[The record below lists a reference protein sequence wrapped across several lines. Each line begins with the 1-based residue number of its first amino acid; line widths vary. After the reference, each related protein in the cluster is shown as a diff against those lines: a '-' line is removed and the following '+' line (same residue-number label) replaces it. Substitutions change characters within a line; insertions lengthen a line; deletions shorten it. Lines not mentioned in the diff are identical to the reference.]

1 MKTIFK
7 GLAKTRRAL
16 RENLSGLLRRAP
28 GLSPEFWEGWEAAL
42 IGVDVGVRQAIELTE
57 RVKTR
62 AEEERVEEPDA
73 VTELFRAVL
82 LKMLQPLSGGESS
95 ETPAPPV
102 VTMIVGVNGSGKT
115 TAAAKLARYRQKQ
128 GEKVILAACD
138 TFRAAA
144 IEQLGIWA
152 DRLGVEMVRQKYGA
166 DAAAVAFDAY
176 SAARSRGADRLII
189 DTAGR
194 LHTRSNLMEELK
206 KIARALGKSEPSAPH
221 EVLLA
226 LDAVV
231 GQNGLVQARS
241 FLEAVGLTGV
251 ILNKLDGTARGGIV
265 LAVRRELEVPV
276 LFVGTG
282 EDADDLAEFDP
293 AAFVDALLND
303 SSRTEESESS
313 LSS

>member
-16 RENLSGLLRRAP
+16 RENLSGLFKKGP

-42 IGVDVGVRQAIELTE
+42 IEVDVGVRQAVELTE
-57 RVKTR
+57 RVKAR
-62 AEEERVEEPDA
+62 AEEERVDA
-73 VTELFRAVL
+73 TAVSELFRAEL
-82 LKMLQPLSGGESS
+82 LKMLQPLPGEETS
-95 ETPAPPV
+95 ETPVPPI

-115 TAAAKLARYRQKQ
+115 TAAAKLARYRQKR

-152 DRLGVEMVRQKYGA
+152 ERLGVEMVSQKYGA

-206 KIARALGKSEPSAPH
+206 KIARALGKTEPSAPH
-221 EVLLA
+221 EVLLS

-231 GQNGLVQARS
+231 GQNGLLQARS

-265 LAVRRELEVPV
+265 LAVREELGIPV
-276 LFVGTG
+276 RFVGIG
-282 EDADDLAEFDP
+282 EGSDDLAEFDP